1 MKKIGYIQATSK
13 LEIEEQS
20 ELLISNGCS
29 KIYVETSKELNFKSK
44 RKLQEAIDSLESKD
58 TLAVTRL
65 SILCI
70 SVQSLLEVL
79 YNFKSKDVTL
89 EVVQQKFI
97 SNDNHTLDE
106 LLLYLIEF
114 IDDIKHEK
122 QALGIDIARAS
133 GVRLGRPPK
142 LTQQQVLKAM
152 ELKHNLTSKQVASRF
167 SVGRSTLLR
176 NIAKQKERKSA

>member
-1 MKKIGYIQATSK
+1 MKKIGYIQSRSK

-20 ELLISNGCS
+20 ELLISQGCS
-29 KIYVETSKELNFKSK
+29 KIYIETSKDLNYKDK
-44 RKLQEAIDSLESKD
+44 QKLQDAIDSLSSGD

-79 YNFKSKDVTL
+79 FELEDKDVTL

-97 SNDNHTLDE
+97 SNESHSLDE

-114 IDDIKHEK
+114 IEDIKVEK
-122 QALGIDIARAS
+122 RLIGILKGKR
-133 GVRLGRPPK
+133 VGRPPK
-142 LTQQQVLKAM
+142 LNQHQVLQAIKFKEAQ
-152 ELKHNLTSKQVASRF
+152 TSKEVANRF
-167 SVGRSTLLR
+167 GVGRSTLLR
-176 NIAKQKERKSA
+176 YISKSKKSA